1 MGGSGKRL
9 QRAAIQ
15 VWSSE
20 CQASFDALKTKLT
33 TAPVLAYADFALPF
47 ILEVDA
53 SYGGLGAVLSQEQGG
68 RVRPIAYASR
78 GLRPAERNMQNYSS
92 MKLEFMALK
101 WAMTEKFCEYLL
113 GHKCTVYTDNNP
125 LSHLASAKFG
135 AIEQRWLGQLASFDY
150 EVKYRSGRSNKN
162 ADALSRLH
170 LPDTQT
176 IEAITPGTTL
186 PQPLQ
191 QVLQS
196 GLTKVT
202 QLAISALPAHTPAEI
217 AIFQQADST
226 IQEALVFWRRGER
239 PSPQERKQVSP
250 QTLALLKQWDRLVEW
265 DGVVYRKVFRSDG
278 GEMVWQLLLPEAM
291 KKEVLIQAHQQ
302 HGHQGTERT
311 LELLRQWCFW
321 PGMAS
326 DVARWCQLCERCQV
340 AKDNHPTAQ
349 SFMGHLGSQP
359 ARIGQENVLIMTDIF
374 SKYTLAVPTSD
385 QRAPTVARVL
395 VGEWFSKF
403 GVPGRI
409 HSDQGRSFENGLI
422 QQLCGLYGIQK
433 TRTTPYHPAGN
444 GQCERFNRTMHNL
457 LRTLPVSQKRDWN
470 SCLPQILYCYNT
482 TPHQATGES
491 PFFLMFGQE
500 PRLPLDFLLGNVS
513 EPSGVTVH
521 EWVQEHQARLQFAFH
536 GARERL
542 QAAAMRRKTNHDQR
556 VREVPLQE
564 GQLVYHRD
572 LSVRGRHKIHD
583 ICGAQ

>member
-1 MGGSGKRL
+1 MAELANVGPGKRL
-9 QRAAIQ
+9 QWAAIQ
-15 VWSSE
+15 IWSSE

-33 TAPVLAYADFALPF
+33 TAPVLAYADFAQPF

-68 RVRPIAYASR
+68 QVRPIAYASR
-78 GLRPAERNMQNYSS
+78 GLRPAERNMQNYSF

-101 WAMTEKFCEYLL
+101 WAMTETFREYLL

-135 AIEQRWLGQLASFDY
+135 ATEPRWLGELASFDY

-170 LPDTQT
+170 LPDSQT
-176 IEAITPGTTL
+176 VQAIAPGTTF

-191 QVLQS
+191 QALQS

-202 QLAISALPAHTPAEI
+202 QLPISALPAHTSAEI
-217 AIFQQADST
+217 SIFQQADST

-265 DGVVYRKVFRSDG
+265 DGVVHRKVFRSDG
-278 GEMVWQLLLPEAM
+278 GEIVWQLLLPEAM
-291 KKEVLIQAHQQ
+291 QKEVLTQAHQQ

-311 LELLRQWCFW
+311 LELLRQQCFW

-340 AKDNHPTAQ
+340 AKDNHPAAQ
-349 SFMGHLGSQP
+349 SFMDHLLAGRPNEILAIDCTTLEP
-359 ARIGQENVLIMTDIF
+359 ATSGQENVLVMTDIF
-374 SKYTLAVPTSD
+374 SKYTLAFPTSD
-385 QRAPTVARVL
+385 QRAPTMARVL

-433 TRTTPYHPAGN
+433 ITLYQPVGN
-444 GQCERFNRTMHNL
+444 GQCGRFNRTMHNL
-457 LRTLPVSQKRDWN
+457 L
-470 SCLPQILYCYNT
+470 
-482 TPHQATGES
+482 
-491 PFFLMFGQE
+491 
-500 PRLPLDFLLGNVS
+500 
-513 EPSGVTVH
+513 
-521 EWVQEHQARLQFAFH
+521 
-536 GARERL
+536 
-542 QAAAMRRKTNHDQR
+542 
-556 VREVPLQE
+556 
-564 GQLVYHRD
+564 
-572 LSVRGRHKIHD
+572 
-583 ICGAQ
+583 